1 MKIFLFQIIISTFV
15 LAQNIDLNS
24 PQNIKLF
31 ADYLFCEQ
39 DYLRAIDEYE
49 KYLKY
54 LDNDTIKFK
63 IALAYSNMDDN
74 ANALNSFNRLSKT
87 SVFYELSQIE
97 KLKSLFEQKYFAQLN
112 YRAREIIHSKS
123 NYVNTAEKILI
134 LSYLLNDQIL
144 PSENILLDPFN
155 AHEKIAVQDLYLRKT
170 NPDYKSELLA
180 GIYSGLVPGLG
191 KIYTENYGD
200 GITAFVLTGLLSYL
214 AFTNFE
220 NDHTT
225 RAWIFTAL
233 GAGFYAGNIYGSVAS
248 AQIFNSKVNFEFTNE
263 VNLFIEQNNYFIP
276 QYDFC
281 K

>member
-1 MKIFLFQIIISTFV
+1 MKILFIQIFFSILV
-15 LAQNIDLNS
+15 LAQNIEFNS

-63 IALAYSNMDDN
+63 IALAYSNMNENEN
-74 ANALNSFNRLSKT
+74 AFQSFSRLSKN
-87 SVFYELSQIE
+87 SKLYGLSQIE
-97 KLKSLFEQKYFAQLN
+97 KLKSLFELKLFSELKLN
-112 YRAREIIHSKS
+112 ARHIINSES
-123 NYVNTAEKILI
+123 EFSVNASKILNF
-134 LSYLLNDQIL
+134 SYLLYEQSL
-144 PSENILLDPFN
+144 PEENTLLNPFN
-155 AHEKIAVQDLYLRKT
+155 AKEKITIQDFYLRKT

-200 GITAFVLTGLLSYL
+200 GITAFLLTGLLSYL
-214 AFTNFE
+214 AYTNFE

-233 GAGFYAGNIYGSVAS
+233 GAGFYAGNVYGSVAS
-248 AQIFNSKVNFEFTNE
+248 AQIFNARVDFDFINDVS
-263 VNLFIEQNNYFIP
+263 LFIEENNYFIP